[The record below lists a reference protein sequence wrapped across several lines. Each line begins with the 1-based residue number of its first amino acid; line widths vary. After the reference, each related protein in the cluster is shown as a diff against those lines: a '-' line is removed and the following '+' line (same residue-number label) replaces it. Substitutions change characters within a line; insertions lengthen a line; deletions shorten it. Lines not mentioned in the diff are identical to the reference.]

1 MNQQVVNQLINEIN
15 NNDITTA
22 EADRI
27 QMYPMDDQEIRRIC
41 PDARI
46 MTNGELAQYDT
57 IDDLFPIDNGH
68 VFLLYGPISE
78 GHWVLLSK
86 YNNIIEFFNSYSGP
100 VDGCI
105 DYYKDI
111 PATKI
116 GGGATPYLTHLL
128 RNCPYKVIYNGFD
141 FQDDDNLNIA
151 TCGRWCCLRH
161 QTIQDGMPLKQFIDT
176 IKAVQKKTKLSFDNL
191 VADLINIH

>member
-1 MNQQVVNQLINEIN
+1 MNQQVVNKLINEIT
-15 NNDITTA
+15 NNDVSTT

-27 QMYPMDDQEIRRIC
+27 QFDSMDDLEIRRVC

-46 MTNGELAQYDT
+46 ITNSELAKYNS
-57 IDDLFPIDNGH
+57 IDDLFPLDNDH
-68 VFLLYGPISE
+68 IFLLYGPVSE

-86 YNNIIEFFNSYSGP
+86 YNNIIEFFNSYSGA
-100 VDGCI
+100 VDDCLVW
-105 DYYKDI
+105 YKDI
-111 PATKI
+111 PATRI

-128 RNCPYKVIYNGFD
+128 RNCPYKIIYNGFD
-141 FQDDDNLNIA
+141 FQNNRDLAVA

-176 IKAVQKKTKLSFDNL
+176 IKAVKKKTKLSFDNI
-191 VADLINIH
+191 VSDLINIH